1 MGDDKK
7 KDDKKPADKDDNKK
21 PADKKDDKKK
31 PAASGLFSWNMT
43 TKIGETTA
51 MDAWNAYVKMPQAKP
66 EKDITMTNACM
77 TAPVFKNFFNHM
89 MFGKLNDK
97 SMFTEFEALFKAVV
111 YINDNFA
118 NAGAQ
123 LAFSKLMGKGFFGL
137 KVKGG
142 AKLKVKIGAK
152 KPKLGLKVKI
162 GAKKPKVGGKLKV
175 KIG

>member
-1 MGDDKK
+1 MG
-7 KDDKKPADKDDNKK
+7 
-21 PADKKDDKKK
+21 
-31 PAASGLFSWNMT
+31 
-43 TKIGETTA
+43 
-51 MDAWNAYVKMPQAKP
+51 
-66 EKDITMTNACM
+66 TMTNACM

-89 MFGKLNDK
+89 MFGK
-97 SMFTEFEALFKAVV
+97 FEALFKAVV

-175 KIG
+175 K